1 MSPAPTSLR
10 GRGPARSK
18 LITSPVLASER
29 RANDRILGGVSR
41 RNFLQAA
48 LALGGTAAINPD
60 WFMGRAM
67 AGPPLGVSD
76 GVVVL
81 IQLSGGIDGLN
92 TLVPIADPAYA
103 VKRGALALTP
113 DKVLPIDD
121 GMALHGSLSWM
132 KSAYDAGR
140 VAIVR
145 GAGHGDLDHSHFSG
159 ILRVMSGIGGPAITG
174 WAGRWLDGA
183 GLDGFGGVTVGDSG
197 VPLLL
202 HGAHSEVTGL
212 PGSGS
217 LYGADRSNVANQR
230 LFDTLIGLGNDP
242 HGMGSWADTT
252 ANEMR
257 DALNASSQMNPIYA
271 PAPPSNPRI
280 ARDLTLAARII
291 NLDVGARVI
300 RIEQGGY
307 DTHAD
312 EPKAMENLLGALD
325 GGLSAFFGT
334 LSPSFADRVTV
345 VTFTEFGRRVETN
358 SSVGTDHGTC
368 AATFV
373 IGNRVNGGLHG
384 DQPSLTN
391 LDSRGDLRQSVDVR
405 SIFATVV
412 GEWLGG
418 DDAQIFASSYDH
430 LPLFA
435 SSPGGGGDTPG
446 VPYDFTAFNA
456 TLPARVLDTR
466 RALGAR
472 PGPLGAG
479 ESIDVTVAGH
489 GGVPGTGA
497 AAVILNVTVTE
508 PSIGGY
514 LTVWPSGEGRPNV
527 SNINMKAK
535 QTVPNLVITK
545 LSADGKVGVFN
556 AAGTAHVLMDV
567 AGWFP
572 ADAGYEPLS
581 PQRLLDTRDGT
592 GGLTGP
598 LGPGAVHD
606 LVVTGRGGVPSMGV
620 DSVVLNVTVDSPT
633 SISYVTA
640 WPTGQ
645 PRPNASNLNMAPKL
659 TVANLVVAKVGANGK
674 ISLYNDAGSTNLIAD
689 VFGYFK
695 SNSGFTALT
704 PTRILDTRLGIG
716 APATKVGPGGAFDL
730 AIRGA
735 GGVPA
740 GAKSVMLNLT
750 GAEATTAGGYVTVW
764 PAGEGRPDASN
775 LNLVPGRA
783 VPNMVVAKLGSGGAV
798 SLFNA
803 IGSVHLIGDVVGYFS

>member
-1 MSPAPTSLR
+1 MSPTSTSTHRR
-10 GRGPARSK
+10 GLTR
-18 LITSPVLASER
+18 IPVLDSER
-29 RANDRILGGVSR
+29 RDNDRIFSGVSR
-41 RNFLQAA
+41 RRFLQAA
-48 LALGGTAAINPD
+48 LALGGTAAVNPD
-60 WFMGRAM
+60 WFMGRAL
-67 AGPPLGVSD
+67 AGPPLGAND
-76 GVVVL
+76 GILVM

-103 VKRGALALTP
+103 AKRGALALTP

-121 GMALHGSLSWM
+121 GMALHGSLAWT
-132 KSAYDAGR
+132 KGAYDAGR

-159 ILRVMSGIGGPAITG
+159 ILRVMSGIGGPAMTG
-174 WAGRWLDGA
+174 WAGRWLDDA

-202 HGAHSEVTGL
+202 HGARAEVTGL

-230 LFDTLIGLGNDP
+230 LYDTLIGMGNDR
-242 HGMGSWADTT
+242 HGMSSWVDTT
-252 ANEMR
+252 AGDLRE
-257 DALNASSQMNPIYA
+257 ALESSSRMNPIYA
-271 PAPPSNPRI
+271 PAPPTNPRI
-280 ARDLTLAARII
+280 ARDLTIAARII
-291 NLDVGARVI
+291 NLDVGTRVL

-312 EPKAMENLLGALD
+312 EPAVMARLLRELD
-325 GGLSAFFGT
+325 TGLSAFFGT
-334 LSPSFADRVTV
+334 LSPSYADRVTV

-368 AATFV
+368 GATFV

-418 DDAQIFASSYDH
+418 DDGQIFASSYDH
-430 LPLFA
+430 LPLFV
-435 SSPGGGGDTPG
+435 SRPGGGGETTG

-479 ESIDVTVAGH
+479 ESIEVTVAGH
-489 GGVPGTGA
+489 GGVPGSGA

-508 PSIGGY
+508 PSAGGY
-514 LTVWPSGEGRPNV
+514 LTVWPAGEGRPNV
-527 SNINMKAK
+527 SNINMKAG
-535 QTVPNLVITK
+535 QTIPNLVITK
-545 LSADGKVGVFN
+545 LGSDGKIGVFN
-556 AAGTAHVLMDV
+556 AAGTSHVLMDV

-572 ADAGYEPLS
+572 ANVGYTPLS
-581 PQRLLDTRDGT
+581 PERVLDSRNGT
-592 GGLTGP
+592 GGLSAP
-598 LGPGAVHD
+598 LEAGAVHD
-606 LVVTGRGGVPSMGV
+606 LVVTGRGGVPSSGV
-620 DSVVLNVTVDSPT
+620 DSVVLNVTVDGPT
-633 SISYVTA
+633 AISYVTA

-645 PRPNASNLNMAPKL
+645 PRPNASNLNMGPKQ
-659 TVANLVVAKVGANGK
+659 TVANLVVAKVGDGGK

-689 VFGYFK
+689 VFGYFR
-695 SNSGFTALT
+695 SGSGFTSLT
-704 PTRILDTRLGIG
+704 PSRILDTRLGVG
-716 APATKVGPGGAFDL
+716 APAGKVGPSGAFDL
-730 AIRGA
+730 VVSGV

-740 GAKSVMLNLT
+740 GATSVMLNLT

-764 PAGEGRPDASN
+764 PAGQGRPDASN
-775 LNLVPGRA
+775 LNLAPGRT
-783 VPNMVVAKLGSGGAV
+783 VPNMVVAKLGANGAV

-803 IGSVHLIGDVVGYFS
+803 IGSVHLIGDVVGYFA